1 MDNKKIIYMVMI
13 SLFLL
18 TTITFLSVASS
29 NIIEPENNFN
39 KKTTGEEYSIAYIDG
54 SILGS
59 IDVKGMQGLIGFIN
73 KDITVSGKVVD
84 KKFTI
89 NTLSGTIPF
98 SINEKIDLNIK
109 TLLFSAIDM
118 QCIPPYTESIS
129 GLAFGVTI
137 N

>member
-1 MDNKKIIYMVMI
+1 MKNKKIIYLGII
-13 SLFLL
+13 SMFLL
-18 TTITFLSVASS
+18 TSITALSVSGI
-29 NIIEPENNFN
+29 NTIESENNTISEPV
-39 KKTTGEEYSIAYIDG
+39 KKRYSIAYIDG
-54 SILGS
+54 SIIGS
-59 IDVKGMQGLIGFIN
+59 IKVEGKQGLVGFIN

-84 KKFTI
+84 KEFTI

-118 QCIPPYTESIS
+118 ECIPPYTESIS